1 MPTYVVLDFETA
13 SCADLRKVGAWRY
26 AEDPSTFIL
35 CLGYKVVTDGKADP
49 TEVLTEKD
57 IAWRSE
63 PLFSLVGNP
72 DVIFVAHNANFEQAI
87 WRHIMVGVHGWPP
100 LPPDRWHD
108 TMAVACRKTLPPA
121 LDNVGALLRLP
132 VQKDKEGHRLMMQMC
147 KPGRNGFFD
156 HDPVKMDRLVQYN
169 VGDVDTQYELH
180 RALGG
185 LGPEERRV
193 WILDQKVNQRG
204 IRVDVAYVRQCMGLL
219 EAARAPME
227 RSFCALT
234 GGISPTQRA
243 KTLEWI
249 QKQGV
254 RMFDLRKA
262 TLDAFLDPENE
273 LDDFDDLP
281 ANVLEVI
288 KIRRVLASSSVAKLG
303 RMIETMNF
311 DGRIR
316 GTMQYHGARTGRTAG
331 RLVQPLNMP
340 RPTILSDTLTQGAVM
355 DMIRRGAVG
364 EINEACGNVY
374 EAVIS
379 TLRGCFAPAKGHIFA
394 VGDFNAIEARIVLAL
409 AGEYDRANSFDKGDP
424 YSDMAASIY
433 GRPVNKRDHPKLRHD
448 GKTVVLGCL
457 AEGTKVLTHS
467 GWRAIET
474 ITTEHRLWDG
484 EQWVEHQ
491 GLLKKGLKPTLSLC
505 GLWLTPDHLVWCGGQ
520 TWFPAEQLAAP
531 GNGMIRRAL
540 AIASANWKSPAMWS
554 GLGAAY
560 RLLLSAVPV
569 ANRSIPWLLTVSGAA
584 AQVGATCARSRQH
597 RRLIAGNT
605 IGLTPMLARMM
616 STVSGYLTGFQR
628 RSLVA
633 TDLFGAP
640 NAAALSPP
648 HIRTGESG
656 CATSGGP
663 IVRLF
668 SGTFLRFLVG
678 TIPRWKWTGWTTRRD
693 TSRVISASLTGE
705 PTTATGGPWQS
716 FRRKLMTYD
725 IAFAGPNNRFTVATD
740 AGPLVVHNC
749 GFQMSAA
756 KFALVTGK
764 TPEFSE
770 RAVGVYR
777 KEWAPLVPKLWYG
790 LDDASTKAVWCNARR
805 AYEYRGISY
814 QMRGQYLVC
823 RLPSGR
829 EIYYFEPKRE
839 QKQAPWDRSQILP
852 AWSFLS
858 FQGKRIQ
865 RKFMFGG
872 LATENVVQ
880 ATARDIMVEAMFR
893 CEGNGLPI
901 VFTVYDELIAEP
913 LLSLPDPD
921 KLLKQCMEERSD
933 WVKEYRIPIM
943 AECETMHEYAK

>member
-1 MPTYVVLDFETA
+1 LDFETA

-100 LPPDRWHD
+100 LPPERWHD

-121 LDNVGALLRLP
+121 LDNVGAVLKLP

-249 QKQGV
+249 QEQGV
-254 RMFDLRKA
+254 KMFDLRKA

-340 RPTILSDTLTQGAVM
+340 RPTILSDNLTQGAVM

-448 GKTVVLGCL
+448 GKTVVLG
-457 AEGTKVLTHS
+457 
-467 GWRAIET
+467 
-474 ITTEHRLWDG
+474 
-484 EQWVEHQ
+484 
-491 GLLKKGLKPTLSLC
+491 
-505 GLWLTPDHLVWCGGQ
+505 
-520 TWFPAEQLAAP
+520 
-531 GNGMIRRAL
+531 
-540 AIASANWKSPAMWS
+540 
-554 GLGAAY
+554 
-560 RLLLSAVPV
+560 
-569 ANRSIPWLLTVSGAA
+569 
-584 AQVGATCARSRQH
+584 
-597 RRLIAGNT
+597 AG
-605 IGLTPMLARMM
+605 
-616 STVSGYLTGFQR
+616 Y
-628 RSLVA
+628 
-633 TDLFGAP
+633 
-640 NAAALSPP
+640 
-648 HIRTGESG
+648 
-656 CATSGGP
+656 
-663 IVRLF
+663 
-668 SGTFLRFLVG
+668 
-678 TIPRWKWTGWTTRRD
+678 
-693 TSRVISASLTGE
+693 
-705 PTTATGGPWQS
+705 
-716 FRRKLMTYD
+716 
-725 IAFAGPNNRFTVATD
+725 
-740 AGPLVVHNC
+740 
-749 GFQMSAA
+749 QMSAA
-756 KFALVTGK
+756 KFSLVTGK
-764 TPEFSE
+764 PEDFSE
-770 RAVGVYR
+770 RAITTYR

-865 RKFMFGG
+865 RKWMFGG

-880 ATARDIMVEAMFR
+880 AVARDIMVEAMFR

-933 WVKEYRIPIM
+933 WVKEYQIPIM